1 MERVG
6 STTSTRRLIINA
18 DDYGLSSGVNSGIIE
33 ASERGVVTAASM
45 IVNLPGFD
53 DAVIRAES
61 CHSLSFGLHLN
72 LTTGKPLT
80 TVPSLTQRKT
90 GRFFPLPALIARASL
105 GRVDSSDVAQECTA
119 QIDRMRE
126 AGFAPTH
133 LDSHRHVH
141 AHPALW
147 PPVVR
152 AASSRDISTLRV
164 PLEPFWAN
172 ARDWKATLKKAGL
185 LLCTRTASGQANA
198 NGSRHFFGISL
209 QGGRDFASRLF
220 ALIPRLPTGTSE
232 LMTHPG
238 HADATV
244 ADHDGYTWQREKELR
259 ALCSPG
265 LRELLTRCHIE
276 LVGFGSSAPR
286 RVLRAT

>member
-1 MERVG
+1 
-6 STTSTRRLIINA
+6 
-18 DDYGLSSGVNSGIIE
+18 
-33 ASERGVVTAASM
+33 
-45 IVNLPGFD
+45 
-53 DAVIRAES
+53 
-61 CHSLSFGLHLN
+61 
-72 LTTGKPLT
+72 
-80 TVPSLTQRKT
+80 
-90 GRFFPLPALIARASL
+90 
-105 GRVDSSDVAQECTA
+105 
-119 QIDRMRE
+119 MRE

-147 PPVVR
+147 PAVLR
-152 AASSRDISTLRV
+152 AAANRGVSNVRV

-172 ARDWKATLKKAGL
+172 ATDWKATLKKAGL
-185 LLCTRTASGQANA
+185 LLCTGVARRKPNP
-198 NGSRHFFGISL
+198 NGSRFFFGISL
-209 QGGRDFASRLF
+209 QGGRAFASRLF

-238 HADATV
+238 HVDAAV
-244 ADHDGYTWQREKELR
+244 ADHDGYTWQREEELK

-276 LVGFGSSAPR
+276 LVGFGSSASR